1 MIVLSKNHRYT
12 HPKISKMAN
21 EYEEHL
27 LEGELNP
34 QFVKEVEE
42 AQEEKSITFS
52 SIDELDSL
60 VENI

>member
-1 MIVLSKNHRYT
+1 
-12 HPKISKMAN
+12 MAN

-34 QFVKEVEE
+34 QFIKEVEE
-42 AQEEKSITFS
+42 AKKEKSITFS

-60 VENI
+60 VEKYKNDNLYFLQILFYV